1 MFFESIVMA
10 QGDPWGHWAAIATIF
25 AEGLIIAG
33 AATGGV
39 TTVIRWQKKKD
50 QLEEKETRNQIKN
63 EVAAQIEGF
72 KKYFES
78 RLHSITTGVNRTVT
92 AVERNSGSSIPDALA
107 RLEKSV
113 GDIYKRVEELDNKV
127 K

>member
-1 MFFESIVMA
+1 MA
-10 QGDPWGHWAAIATIF
+10 QGDPWGHWAAILTIL
-25 AEGLIIAG
+25 AEGFIIAG

-39 TTVIRWQKKKD
+39 AAVIRWQKKKD
-50 QLEEKETRNQIKN
+50 KLEEEQTRIQVHN
-63 EVAAQIEGF
+63 EVTVQLDNFKNYIEG
-72 KKYFES
+72 
-78 RLHSITTGVNRTVT
+78 RLATINLGVNRTVN

-113 GDIYKRVEELDNKV
+113 GDIHKRVEELDKKV

>member
-1 MFFESIVMA
+1 MYQSVVMA
-10 QGDPWGHWAAIATIF
+10 QGDPWGHWAAILTIL
-25 AEGLIIAG
+25 AEGFIIAG

-39 TTVIRWQKKKD
+39 ATVIRWQKKKD
-50 QLEEKETRNQIKN
+50 KLEEEQTRIQVHN
-63 EVAAQIEGF
+63 EVTAQLDNFKNYIEG
-72 KKYFES
+72 
-78 RLHSITTGVNRTVT
+78 RLATINLGVNRTVN

-113 GDIYKRVEELDNKV
+113 GDIHKRVEELDKKV

>member
-1 MFFESIVMA
+1 MLESIVTA
-10 QGDPWGHWAAIATIF
+10 QGDPWGHWAAILTIL
-25 AEGLIIAG
+25 AEGFIIAG

-39 TTVIRWQKKKD
+39 AAFIRWQKRKD
-50 QLEEKETRNQIKN
+50 KAEEDVLRSQIRDEVKTQLADFQACMEQKL
-63 EVAAQIEGF
+63 
-72 KKYFES
+72 S
-78 RLHSITTGVNRTVT
+78 SITAGVNRTVN

-113 GDIYKRVEELDNKV
+113 GDIHKRVEELDNKV